1 MQTLAAASEGPLHAI
16 SWFEGKRMDLRRL
29 SRLSLAGWALAFGLL
44 PGLVAAAQQPPTGT
58 ATQGE
63 VHAPQVIHTDH
74 GPNSTHA
81 LKQHYVVLVS
91 LDGFR
96 WDYAKKYGATHLLAL
111 GKQGVWAPQGMLPSY
126 PSLTF
131 PNHYA
136 IVTGLYP
143 EHNGL
148 VANSFYDPQ
157 RDAEGKLARYAI
169 SDAKAVTDGS
179 WYSGVPLWSLAEQQG
194 MRSACLFW
202 PGSEAK
208 IAGELPT
215 DYLHFDDHVDES
227 ARIDQVLA
235 WLKQPEATRPHFIT
249 LYYSDVDHAGH
260 EFGPDAPETKAAVAR
275 VDGLIGKLHAELNT
289 TGLPI
294 DLIVVSDHGM
304 VKIQGP
310 WITLDQF
317 TNLTDFETAGP
328 LLYGKTEEDRAR
340 AYNQLKK
347 ASDKFQVYRLKDVPA
362 GLHYNENARE
372 GDPVIVPTG
381 PFAIRTH
388 ALAAGKPDTPPIPG
402 QHGFDPRTMPE
413 MKASFFAAGPD
424 ILPGKTVAPFENV
437 NLYPWIAHILGLNP
451 PKSDGELNILAGTL
465 RDNGDSPSEAA
476 AAAAPAAKE

>member
-1 MQTLAAASEGPLHAI
+1 MDL
-16 SWFEGKRMDLRRL
+16 RMDLRRL
-29 SRLSLAGWALAFGLL
+29 WRLSLAGWALALVL
-44 PGLVAAAQQPPTGT
+44 APGLAAPTQQPPRPGT
-58 ATQGE
+58 AAQGE
-63 VHAPQVIHTDH
+63 VHAPQVTHTDH
-74 GPNSTHA
+74 GPNSAHA
-81 LKQHYVVLVS
+81 IKQHYVVLVS

-96 WDYAKKYGATHLLAL
+96 WDYAKKYSATHLLAL
-111 GKQGVWAPQGMLPSY
+111 GKQGVWAPQGMIPSY

-148 VANSFYDPQ
+148 VANSFYDQQ
-157 RDAEGKLARYAI
+157 RDADGKLARYAI
-169 SDAKAVTDGS
+169 SDPKAVTDGS

-215 DYLHFDDHVDES
+215 DYLHFDDHVDET

-235 WLKQPEATRPHFIT
+235 WLKQPEATRPHFVT

-260 EFGPDAPETKAAVAR
+260 EFGPDAPETKAAVAK
-275 VDGLIGKLHAELNT
+275 VDALIGKLHTELDA

-294 DLIVVSDHGM
+294 DLVVVSDHGM
-304 VKIQGP
+304 VKVQGS

-328 LLYGKTEEDRAR
+328 LLYGKTEEDRAH

-347 ASDKFQVYRLKDVPA
+347 ASDKFQVYRRKDVPA
-362 GLHYNENARE
+362 GLHYNENPRE
-372 GDPVIVPTG
+372 GDPVIIPTG
-381 PFAIRTH
+381 PYAIRTR
-388 ALAAGKPDTPPIPG
+388 ALPSGKPDSPPIPG
-402 QHGFDPRTMPE
+402 QHGFDPHTMPE

-424 ILPGKTVAPFENV
+424 IVPGKTVAPFENV

-465 RDNGDSPSEAA
+465 RDNGDSPSTE
-476 AAAAPAAKE
+476 

>member
-1 MQTLAAASEGPLHAI
+1 MHLRLFSRLAQTGWISAFFLAMGLASAALSPPAGPLGGGSQSEAHV
-16 SWFEGKRMDLRRL
+16 
-29 SRLSLAGWALAFGLL
+29 
-44 PGLVAAAQQPPTGT
+44 PV
-58 ATQGE
+58 
-63 VHAPQVIHTDH
+63 VVHTDH
-74 GPNSTHA
+74 GVNSTHA
-81 LKQHYVVLVS
+81 LQQHYVVLVS

-111 GKQGVWAPQGMLPSY
+111 GKQGVWAPQGMIPGY

-148 VANSFYDPQ
+148 VANSFLDPQ
-157 RDAEGKLARYAI
+157 RQAEGKLARYAI

-179 WYSGVPLWSLAEQQG
+179 FYNGVPLWSLAEQQG
-194 MRSACLFW
+194 MRTACLFW

-208 IAGELPT
+208 IAGEVPT
-215 DYLHFDDHVDES
+215 DYLHFDDRVDES
-227 ARIDQVLA
+227 ARIDQVIA
-235 WLKQPEATRPHFIT
+235 WLKLPEATRPHFIT

-260 EFGPDAPETKAAVAR
+260 QYGPDAAETKAAVEK
-275 VDGLIGKLHAELNT
+275 VDALIGKLHADLDK

-310 WITLDQF
+310 WVTLDQF
-317 TNLTDFETAGP
+317 ADLTDFETAGS
-328 LLYGKTEEDRAR
+328 LLYSESEDDRIHV
-340 AYNQLKK
+340 YNQLKK
-347 ASDKFQVYRLKDVPA
+347 ASEKFQVYRRKDMPA

-372 GDPVIVPTG
+372 GDPVIVATG
-381 PFAIRTH
+381 PYAIRAH
-388 ALAAGKPDTPPIPG
+388 GPGLDADGKSKPDREPEVG
-402 QHGFDPRTMPE
+402 AHGFDPRMMPE

-424 ILPGKTVAPFENV
+424 IVVGKTVAPFENV

-451 PKSDGELNILAGTL
+451 PKTDGELNILAGTL
-465 RDNGDSPSEAA
+465 RDNGEGPQQ
-476 AAAAPAAKE
+476 K